1 MELDEGEAE
10 AAMAH
15 AKRLIQSGGQRGDAK
30 GHGGVHGGWF
40 PRLRERGSIVLS
52 SSKKGDTETVSSDAF
67 LKRTIEYFEE
77 HGENFS

>member
-52 SSKKGDTETVSSDAF
+52 SSKKGGLGF
-67 LKRTIEYFEE
+67 KRPKANECAVNCVRR
-77 HGENFS
+77 HWCVV